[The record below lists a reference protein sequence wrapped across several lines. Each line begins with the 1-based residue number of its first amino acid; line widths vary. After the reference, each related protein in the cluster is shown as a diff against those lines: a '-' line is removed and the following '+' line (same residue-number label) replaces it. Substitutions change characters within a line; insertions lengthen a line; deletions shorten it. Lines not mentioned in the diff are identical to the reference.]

1 VISFPF
7 AAESELDR
15 LGIPADDPRRQ
26 LVRLANPLSETSPY
40 LRTTLL
46 PGLLA
51 AVARNTSRSNDDLA
65 LFESGLV
72 FLGDHERRPAPR
84 PGVSQ
89 RPSEEELAAINAAL
103 PRQPRMLGAVLSG
116 HWLPARAF
124 APAQPVTWQ
133 HAVALVEVAARAVGL
148 SVVRRPAQQ
157 APWHPGRCAEIV
169 IAGTDTVIG
178 YAGELHPSVCK
189 AFGVPARTSAA
200 EINLDLLIEAAPDR
214 GDVAD
219 ISTFPVAK
227 EDVALIVD
235 GDVAAEDV
243 RQALV
248 RGAGPLLESVRL
260 FDVYVGEQIGE
271 GKKSLAYALRFRAP
285 DRTLTDADA
294 GDARDAAVA
303 AAAEATGAVQ
313 RTE

>member
-1 VISFPF
+1 
-7 AAESELDR
+7 
-15 LGIPADDPRRQ
+15 
-26 LVRLANPLSETSPY
+26 
-40 LRTTLL
+40 
-46 PGLLA
+46 
-51 AVARNTSRSNDDLA
+51 
-65 LFESGLV
+65 
-72 FLGDHERRPAPR
+72 
-84 PGVSQ
+84 
-89 RPSEEELAAINAAL
+89 
-103 PRQPRMLGAVLSG
+103 VLSG

-124 APAQPVTWQ
+124 AAAQPVTWQ

-148 SVVRRPAQQ
+148 SVLRRPAQQ

-235 GDVAAEDV
+235 SDVSAEDV